1 MPSVF
6 PKTTF
11 KCFITTLFQPFK
23 VLLMKSLET
32 LKSVLLTTGYPPEQR
47 TFSASVM
54 RPSADTYRKARLTL
68 NNGGARTVNRFPKCT
83 RRTIVVTDRGT
94 RISRPTE
101 CSQKNVENH
110 LRDSGQNPFQS
121 GFQGQGP

>member
-1 MPSVF
+1 MPSLF

-11 KCFITTLFQPFK
+11 KCFIPALFQPFK
-23 VLLMKSLET
+23 VLPMKSLET
-32 LKSVLLTTGYPPEQR
+32 LQSVLLTTGYPPEQR
-47 TFSASVM
+47 TLSDNLM
-54 RPSADTYRKARLTL
+54 RPSADTYRNARLTQ
-68 NNGGARTVNRFPKCT
+68 NNGGAHTVNRFPKST
-83 RRTIVVTDRGT
+83 RRTIVVTDRTT